1 MFLFLCLCPGAAAQK
16 LNFPPL
22 CAAVTVTV
30 TRYSVEL
37 LRFCI
42 CQCTAK
48 VCGESLKLWPFV
60 VFAQQFAGTRLFVA
74 SLAQTTTTLAKCRRK
89 PIISFATTTGVAPPR
104 PHSPLTYYLAYLSLS
119 PSLGGCLTKKKQQE
133 EGGQREILIYLWM
146 ALALCHLQ
154 RPSSLSLAVSVTQ
167 FCY

>member
-1 MFLFLCLCPGAAAQK
+1 MFLCLCPGAAAQK

-89 PIISFATTTGVAPPR
+89 PIISFATTTGVAPTLP
-104 PHSPLTYYLAYLSLS
+104 PHLLSCLSLS
-119 PSLGGCLTKKKQQE
+119 LPLLADVLLRKSSRKK
-133 EGGQREILIYLWM
+133 EGRGK
-146 ALALCHLQ
+146 
-154 RPSSLSLAVSVTQ
+154 
-167 FCY
+167 F

>member
-1 MFLFLCLCPGAAAQK
+1 MFLFLFLCLCPGAAAQK

-89 PIISFATTTGVAPPR
+89 PIISFATTTGVAPTLPT
-104 PHSPLTYYLAYLSLS
+104 P
-119 PSLGGCLTKKKQQE
+119 PSLT
-133 EGGQREILIYLWM
+133 ILPI
-146 ALALCHLQ
+146 
-154 RPSSLSLAVSVTQ
+154 SLSLPLLADVLLRKSSRKKEGRGK
-167 FCY
+167 F